1 MTTFRYRAYDSS
13 GKSVAGEIEADGYK
27 AAVEGIKNNGLYPAD
42 VDASEAEG
50 RLWSRLKPVTSE
62 TLAVTTRQFSTL
74 LGSGS
79 TMTEALTVLAENTT
93 SKRLGNTLV
102 KLKEEVIGGSTLSTA
117 MGAHPGIFS
126 PFYCGLVSSG
136 EASGSMDSVLGE
148 LADYLESRAQTVRE
162 LKTALAYPLL
172 MLVVGITVLAF
183 LFIFVIPKITRIFTD
198 TGTDLPLITVL
209 LIWCTEMVVSYWP
222 LIIAVGVVTV
232 TVWLRYRTHPR
243 VTKTLDRLLLK
254 SPWAGPLATCFY
266 VSTMTRTL
274 GSLLSGGVP
283 LLGALEITK
292 GVVNNTEYKLVLDS
306 AIEECAEGASL
317 AESLKREGR
326 VPSMVLHMISVG
338 EKSGSLD
345 SMLVKT
351 AESYEEQ
358 FSNGL
363 KRAIALIEP
372 LMLLAMGLIV
382 GLIVLA
388 ILLPIFEL
396 NQIVR

>member
-1 MTTFRYRAYDSS
+1 
-13 GKSVAGEIEADGYK
+13 
-27 AAVEGIKNNGLYPAD
+27 
-42 VDASEAEG
+42 
-50 RLWSRLKPVTSE
+50 
-62 TLAVTTRQFSTL
+62 
-74 LGSGS
+74 
-79 TMTEALTVLAENTT
+79 
-93 SKRLGNTLV
+93 
-102 KLKEEVIGGSTLSTA
+102 
-117 MGAHPGIFS
+117 
-126 PFYCGLVSSG
+126 
-136 EASGSMDSVLGE
+136 
-148 LADYLESRAQTVRE
+148 
-162 LKTALAYPLL
+162 
-172 MLVVGITVLAF
+172 
-183 LFIFVIPKITRIFTD
+183 
-198 TGTDLPLITVL
+198 
-209 LIWCTEMVVSYWP
+209 
-222 LIIAVGVVTV
+222 
-232 TVWLRYRTHPR
+232 
-243 VTKTLDRLLLK
+243 
-254 SPWAGPLATCFY
+254 
-266 VSTMTRTL
+266 MTRTL

-396 NQIVR
+396 KQIVR